1 VVFQGATGTFSGKT
15 WTAPSGTT
23 ERVQGNST
31 ANVSAGLADQPLTL
45 GATGTRVSTF
55 GASANLASVSVALSQ
70 PHTISLVGTATASGK
85 ATSLTI
91 TLPTGTLAGDEVVVA
106 TTQPSTTTVTAPSSY
121 TQVATVTSGGSA
133 PKATTT
139 VFRHTVVS
147 GDTSVKLT
155 YSTSSTAQSAVVAV
169 YQGADPNLPIDVSAT
184 AASSAASTT
193 ITGPSVTPIYAN
205 DRLLV
210 VQGATGTFSGKTW
223 TAPSGTTEEA
233 QSNSTANASIGI
245 ADQLLGAAGATGT
258 RVSTFGA
265 SANLTSVVIALTQPP
280 SVLYLHQDQLG
291 STRMLTDSAGV
302 VRATFTYNPYG
313 IVTASTG
320 YSTTPFLFC
329 GQYRDSATGFY
340 YLRARYY
347 DPATAQFLTV
357 DPKVATTLSPY
368 GYVQGDPLNGTDPSG
383 EWGLPGWVTSA
394 WNATG
399 GHVVSAAQNLCL
411 RNPFG
416 AGWNSNSNGGC
427 DTVLTGSQGAKLV
440 AATVVIATVTVA
452 TDGLADQY
460 IGAYLSAGE
469 EGTALGTLDQI
480 DLLLHAWPVFALPA
494 TIYGIGGYLIWS
506 ALTNPSTSTSGSS
519 RCP

>member
-1 VVFQGATGTFSGKT
+1 MTGSSSSPRSQPPARATTYEYDANGDRTAVTPTTGTPAAYSYNTADQLTEYQLDGGTPTTYTYDGHGLRMSEATGSATTTFICT
-15 WTAPSGTT
+15 
-23 ERVQGNST
+23 
-31 ANVSAGLADQPLTL
+31 D
-45 GATGTRVSTF
+45 TG
-55 GASANLASVSVALSQ
+55 SVALLLQ
-70 PHTISLVGTATASGK
+70 ETTGAGT
-85 ATSLTI
+85 TSYVYG
-91 TLPTGTLAGDEVVVA
+91 PAG
-106 TTQPSTTTVTAPSSY
+106 S
-121 TQVATVTSGGSA
+121 
-133 PKATTT
+133 
-139 VFRHTVVS
+139 
-147 GDTSVKLT
+147 
-155 YSTSSTAQSAVVAV
+155 
-169 YQGADPNLPIDVSAT
+169 PIEE
-184 AASSAASTT
+184 
-193 ITGPSVTPIYAN
+193 I
-205 DRLLV
+205 L
-210 VQGATGTFSGKTW
+210 
-223 TAPSGTTEEA
+223 PSG
-233 QSNSTANASIGI
+233 
-245 ADQLLGAAGATGT
+245 
-258 RVSTFGA
+258 
-265 SANLTSVVIALTQPP
+265 SVNYY
-280 SVLYLHQDQLG
+280 SSDDLG
-291 STRMLTDSAGV
+291 STRALTDASGNMQD
-302 VRATFTYNPYG
+302 TDTYDPYG
-313 IVTASTG
+313 NLTATTG
-320 YSTTPFLFC
+320 SVQDHLLFQ
-329 GQYRDSATGFY
+329 GQYLDSENGLY

-347 DPATAQFLTV
+347 DPSTGQFLTV

-427 DTVLTGSQGAKLV
+427 GTVLTGSQGAKLV

-480 DLLLHAWPVFALPA
+480 GLLLHAWPVFALPA